1 MSASSLT
8 TAELVS
14 KFFGWWSLGL
24 SWILFVPEIWH
35 LMWTR
40 PTRLAPD
47 VFGFYVAWLIGDG
60 GQLFGL
66 YYGEGLLTQKVLAIG
81 IASFE
86 IVILI
91 FSMLFAGIFVCKP
104 CRQPRRAGLMA
115 SAAATHTHPD
125 VRYEDALPPP
135 GYSRLPHEIA
145 EMFGLDYKE
154 LKGWRKWLS
163 KYFMLGLVLVT
174 LLAMSIVWYI
184 EDYSNEH
191 AEADPVSKAP
201 STGKAWTAWAVAWI
215 GFICWVGPRI
225 YNIIRSVKRTEAEG
239 ITLAAVGMGGGGHV
253 CNVIAIFLINNDGGA
268 IMGQAPYLAT
278 ALCCVSIDIGRVF
291 LKRSMKGKDPTVPPA
306 DDPKSADGKW
316 VERRRLSAS
325 SDGGHLS
332 SDAGRHSSHA
342 GQHSSSDGEH
352 LSPSEIQRRQHH
364 WLTAFI
370 PTTFDARFPKDHP
383 VNVARVR
390 TANEV
395 KLWEFS
401 KRCKELDRLLELLKE
416 HQRQSIPAEE
426 AFAHNSHHA
435 EPHER
440 HRLELPLDKR
450 FQEEAI
456 LQGKID
462 ALFAG
467 IPRDNHKQRDALVK
481 CGINKL
487 LQEDRNLSRELQT
500 LRDQRHGHKDSSRK
514 MYGRLDD
521 SDFSPADLSLS
532 DPAMSSSDDERKG
545 SDSSLTRGLRKVRG
559 VTKGRSKVKK
569 TKKRGTP
576 SP

>member
-1 MSASSLT
+1 MSVSGLT
-8 TAELVS
+8 GLELAS
-14 KFFGWWSLGL
+14 KFLGWWSLGL
-24 SWILFVPEIWH
+24 SWTLFIPEIWH

-60 GQLFGL
+60 GQLLGL
-66 YYGEGLLTQKVLAIG
+66 YLGEGLLTQKILAIG

-163 KYFMLGLVLVT
+163 KLFMPGLVLASVV
-174 LLAMSIVWYI
+174 AMTIVWYI
-184 EDYSNEH
+184 EAFSNEH
-191 AEADPVSKAP
+191 AEADPVSSKP
-201 STGKAWTAWAVAWI
+201 STGTAWAAWAVSWL
-215 GFICWVGPRI
+215 GFVCWVGPRI
-225 YNIIRSVKRTEAEG
+225 FNIIRSRKRNEAEG
-239 ITLAAVGMGGGGHV
+239 ITLPAVMIGGGGHT
-253 CNVIAIFLINNDGGA
+253 CNILSILLINHDGGA
-268 IMGQAPYLAT
+268 LIAQAAFILT
-278 ALCCVSIDIGRVF
+278 SLFCVVIDVYRVF

-342 GQHSSSDGEH
+342 GQHFSSDGEH

-390 TANEV
+390 TANKV
-395 KLWEFS
+395 KLWEFN

-426 AFAHNSHHA
+426 AFAHDSRHA

-467 IPRDNHKQRDALVK
+467 IPRDNHKQRDTLVK

-514 MYGRLDD
+514 MYGRLVD

-532 DPAMSSSDDERKG
+532 DPAMSSYDDERKG
-545 SDSSLTRGLRKVRG
+545 SDSSLTRGLRQTAGRVRG
-559 VTKGRSKVKK
+559 IAKRSTRKEKK
-569 TKKRGTP
+569 SDGA
-576 SP
+576 